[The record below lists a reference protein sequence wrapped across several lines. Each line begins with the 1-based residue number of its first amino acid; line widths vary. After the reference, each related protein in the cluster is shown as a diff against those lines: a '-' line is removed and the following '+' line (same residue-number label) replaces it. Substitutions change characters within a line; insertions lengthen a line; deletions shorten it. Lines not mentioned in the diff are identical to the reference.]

1 MWVLPHHAQRGRP
14 PRQPL
19 AYETLDF
26 LSDEYKNNWSTALL
40 TAGPMPEQRLAA
52 LIEADF
58 QPEVCKPS
66 RLAAWCSYR
75 GESQSRPLYLSR
87 CGGNDELYI
96 GRLDCFCAELNAA
109 YGYESILHGQRA

>member
-1 MWVLPHHAQRGRP
+1 MA
-14 PRQPL
+14 
-19 AYETLDF
+19 
-26 LSDEYKNNWSTALL
+26 
-40 TAGPMPEQRLAA
+40 AGPDAGAALAA

-66 RLAAWCSYR
+66 RLAAWCAYW

-96 GRLDCFCAELNAA
+96 RTLEGLCAEMNA
-109 YGYESILHGQRA
+109 SLRL